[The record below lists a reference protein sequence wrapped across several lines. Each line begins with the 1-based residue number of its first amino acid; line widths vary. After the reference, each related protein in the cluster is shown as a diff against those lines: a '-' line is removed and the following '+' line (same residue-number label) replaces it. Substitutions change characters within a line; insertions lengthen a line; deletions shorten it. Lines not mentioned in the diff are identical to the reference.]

1 MNGKLEKIRTISNR
15 LARSL
20 AVLVA
25 ISIPGALYAYT
36 HPGSIITSPPMACF
50 IVGVI
55 GGFVGLQRRLKKM
68 SEDDLTLL
76 ANSWVY
82 ICLAPL
88 VGGILAVVTYV
99 LFVSGLL
106 AGDLFPH
113 FEPDVVSNASA
124 AKNPGLEVIFAIHGN
139 ASDYGKMIFWCLS
152 PAFPNGSS
160 RTSSAALRTSLR
172 RRIKQ
177 KPPRHRIPAKLELCH
192 LTSRRSQPPLTLSV
206 PLSRFTPGAS
216 GGSARSR

>member
-1 MNGKLEKIRTISNR
+1 MMSYLRDCERFARLILIPASPTRKAFCIMNDKLEKIRTISNR

-25 ISIPGALYAYT
+25 IFIPGALYAYT
-36 HPGSIITSPPMACF
+36 HPGSIITSSPMACF

-88 VGGILAVVTYV
+88 VGGNGGGRPTMARAGGRNPEKLPEALDSAWAWIKATLA
-99 LFVSGLL
+99 
-106 AGDLFPH
+106 
-113 FEPDVVSNASA
+113 
-124 AKNPGLEVIFAIHGN
+124 
-139 ASDYGKMIFWCLS
+139 
-152 PAFPNGSS
+152 
-160 RTSSAALRTSLR
+160 
-172 RRIKQ
+172 
-177 KPPRHRIPAKLELCH
+177 
-192 LTSRRSQPPLTLSV
+192 
-206 PLSRFTPGAS
+206 
-216 GGSARSR
+216 